1 MLTREY
7 CAPCGRLI
15 LGVSGNRLCLCDW
28 VVPGRVEKTLKRIQ
42 KLLAETSSHDNEEVL
57 DKTAAQLTEYF
68 AGRRR
73 TFDIPLLPSGTEF
86 QRLVWEALNSVPYGE
101 TDTYKGVAERMKLG
115 KGVRAVA
122 SAIGANPLS
131 ILIPCHR
138 IIGAGGALTGYAGG
152 LEAKEYLLA
161 LERRTVKDNS

>member
-1 MLTREY
+1 M
-7 CAPCGRLI
+7 
-15 LGVSGNRLCLCDW
+15 GVSGNRLCLCDW
-28 VVPGRVEKTLKRIQ
+28 VVPGRVEKTLKRIR
-42 KLLAETSSHDNEEVL
+42 KFLAETSGHDDEAFPVASSSHDNEEVL
-57 DKTAAQLTEYF
+57 DKTAVQLMEYF

-86 QRLVWEALNSVPYGE
+86 QRLVWEALTSVPYGE

>member
-1 MLTREY
+1 M
-7 CAPCGRLI
+7 
-15 LGVSGNRLCLCDW
+15 GVSGNRLCLCDW

-42 KLLAETSSHDNEEVL
+42 KFLAETSGYDDEALPEASSGHDNEEVL

-101 TDTYKGVAERMKLG
+101 TDTYKGVAERIKLG